1 MHNCGTQLPAITR
14 GRKGLEDTS
23 LFFSHRYIPA
33 TSGHGGRGRTRTELP
48 TAPVRPLWPP
58 RAGPKRLGAGYGFYL
73 EVHRSHL
80 ASLDDPRARWP
91 LP

>member
-1 MHNCGTQLPAITR
+1 MTIKSRTRVCRHFPLPYPV
-14 GRKGLEDTS
+14 GRWHLLT
-23 LFFSHRYIPA
+23 LFPHWTPLRCPA
-33 TSGHGGRGRTRTELP
+33 TLGPYR
-48 TAPVRPLWPP
+48 RPLWPLH
-58 RAGPKRLGAGYGFYL
+58 AGPKRLGAGYGFYL